1 MHCLVSAANC
11 PPTYV
16 SVCLSSY
23 STCLSVYC
31 MASTCSFIFSL
42 LLLYQTSQICMACDH
57 EPAIVPA
64 TLLVAVDYF
73 LLESVWKP
81 RLTCILPPV
90 YLLGV
95 HVGYWCGC
103 PVAVKTLHEEL
114 AKEHYQ
120 RRLFEQ
126 EVSVCSRLHHPNIAA
141 ICGVIQQRD
150 APFSLIM
157 ELLQASLADVIEA
170 AHVSGKYL
178 TLREQT
184 DVSHDCLSGLT
195 YLHDLVGVNLLSLS
209 DCVCFCQCI
218 F

>member
-1 MHCLVSAANC
+1 MLAVI
-11 PPTYV
+11 PPTLLFAVLSRLVV
-16 SVCLSSY
+16 SICILSS
-23 STCLSVYC
+23 
-31 MASTCSFIFSL
+31 
-42 LLLYQTSQICMACDH
+42 
-57 EPAIVPA
+57 
-64 TLLVAVDYF
+64 
-73 LLESVWKP
+73 
-81 RLTCILPPV
+81 V

-95 HVGYWCGC
+95 RVGYWCGC
-103 PVAVKTLHEEL
+103 AVAVKTLHEEL

-184 DVSHDCLSGLT
+184 DMSHDCLSGLT

-218 F
+218 FYFIATYCAPWRHPSHKHPDYVGNEGKVRRLGGCTFH